1 MGGLLVK
8 LKLHLPSARA
18 TAPVVSDY
26 PATPDEAF
34 LDFGAAPLP
43 RLPLFPAPPASP
55 AVLIGPH

>member
-1 MGGLLVK
+1 MK

-43 RLPLFPAPPASP
+43 RLPLFPAPPANP